1 MERSAVSVAI
11 SIVDAF
17 THEPFTGNPAGVC
30 VLPGPV
36 PERWMNM
43 VARELNLSETAFLYP
58 EGSGYRLR
66 WFTPVVEIELC
77 GHATLAAG
85 HVLWESGLL
94 APQAPALFTTL
105 SGELTAVRH
114 GGWIQL
120 DFPAKPAT
128 AAEPPTGLKEA
139 LQGRA
144 LVEVVA
150 NGADYLVEVE
160 SENVVR
166 TLEPDFTAIERLPL
180 RGVIV
185 TARAVGRPY
194 DFVSR
199 FFAPGFGAAEDHVTG
214 FAHCFL
220 GPYWQRKLG
229 RSTLVGYQA
238 SRRGG
243 YVRVVAAGER
253 VLLGGQAVTVLKGSL
268 LADPGLS

>member
-1 MERSAVSVAI
+1 MSLDV

-17 THEPFTGNPAGVC
+17 TDEPFAGNPAGVC

-36 PERWMNM
+36 SARWMSM

-58 EGSGYRLR
+58 EGNGYRLR

-77 GHATLAAG
+77 GHATLAAA
-85 HVLWESGLL
+85 HVLWESGHL
-94 APQAPALFTTL
+94 APETRAVFTTL
-105 SGELTAVRH
+105 SGELTAVRD

-120 DFPAKPAT
+120 DFPAKPVT
-128 AAEPPTGLKEA
+128 AAEAPAGLKEA

-144 LVEVVA
+144 LVAVAA
-150 NGADYLVEVE
+150 NGSDYLVEVE
-160 SENVVR
+160 SEDVVR
-166 TLEPDFTAIERLPL
+166 TLEPDFAAIERLPL

-185 TARAVGRPY
+185 TARAVAQPY

-229 RSTLVGYQA
+229 KSILVGYQA
-238 SRRGG
+238 SQRGG
-243 YVRVVAAGER
+243 YVRVVARGER

-268 LADPGLS
+268 LADPGPS